1 MDDAELT
8 ALLAGLMARHRVPG
22 AQLVV
27 RRGGSVAR
35 AAVGETAVG
44 GGRRVAP
51 ETVFPLSSLTKPF
64 TAALAVTLAVEGD
77 IDLDAPLAEQLPHA
91 PDAPGITPRRLL
103 SHTAGLAANP
113 AEDDPHL
120 DSLERWT
127 ARSARRFPLVAEPGS
142 AFSYSNIGYLLT
154 GRLVEQATG
163 MSWSEAMGAMLL
175 RPLGL
180 PTEIGGPPGV
190 LGHVVRRA
198 DGQAVL
204 AEHQPGPPAEAPAG
218 DLALSAE
225 GLAAFAGLFLH
236 DSRPGPLDPE
246 TVAAMCRDP
255 LGPDAAGP
263 YGMADGWGLGWARYD
278 GDGPESFGHDGTGDG
293 TSCHLRFD
301 PAGGTVVA
309 LTTNADSGQEL
320 WAELVAVLRA
330 GGVKVADHPV
340 TGSAGL
346 GPAAPAPDACL
357 GRYVNGDLDYTVGR
371 DADGLW
377 LGVGPHGR
385 YAVECDAGLRFAL
398 RPRSGGPL
406 VHRGRFLRAPGAPAA
421 DGPIRHLQVSGRV
434 ARLHNL

>member
-8 ALLAGLMARHRVPG
+8 ALLAELADRYRVPG

-27 RRGGSVAR
+27 HRSGR
-35 AAVGETAVG
+35 AVRAVVGETAVG
-44 GGRRVAP
+44 SGRRVAP
-51 ETVFPLSSLTKPF
+51 ATVFPLSSLTKPF

-91 PDAPGITPRRLL
+91 PAAPGITPRRLL

-113 AEDDPHL
+113 AEDDPYL
-120 DSLERWT
+120 DSLERWA

-163 MSWSEAMGAMLL
+163 MSWAEAMEVMLL

-180 PTEIGGPPGV
+180 PTGIGGPPGV
-190 LGHVVRRA
+190 LGHVVRRT
-198 DGQAVL
+198 DGRAVL
-204 AEHQPGPPAEAPAG
+204 AEHQPAPPAEAPAG

-225 GLAAFAGLFLH
+225 GLAAFAGQFLH
-236 DSRPGPLDPE
+236 DARPGPLDPE

-255 LGPDAAGP
+255 LDPDAAGP

-301 PAGGTVVA
+301 PVGGTVVA
-309 LTTNADSGQEL
+309 LTTNADTGQEL
-320 WAELVAVLRA
+320 WGALLAALRA
-330 GGVKVADHPV
+330 RGVKVADHLV
-340 TGSAGL
+340 TGPAGL
-346 GPAAPAPDACL
+346 GPSAPAPDTCL

-371 DADGLW
+371 DGGGLW

-398 RPRSGGPL
+398 RPRSGGPF
-406 VHRGRFLRAPGAPAA
+406 VHRGRFLRAPGGPAA
-421 DGPIRHLQVSGRV
+421 DGQIRHLQVSGRV
-434 ARLHNL
+434 ARRHDL